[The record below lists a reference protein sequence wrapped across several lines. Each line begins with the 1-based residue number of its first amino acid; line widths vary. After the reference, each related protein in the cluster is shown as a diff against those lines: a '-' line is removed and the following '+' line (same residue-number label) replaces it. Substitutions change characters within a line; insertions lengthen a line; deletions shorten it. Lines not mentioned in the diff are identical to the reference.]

1 MKLKNKTKYLINAGC
16 FFYVE
21 VYFVVLIINYLLTF
35 IGLCLVVLLRLTDGV
50 FFKDSTNDSKAFRP
64 SFL

>member
-21 VYFVVLIINYLLTF
+21 VYFVVLIINYQ
-35 IGLCLVVLLRLTDGV
+35 
-50 FFKDSTNDSKAFRP
+50 P
-64 SFL
+64 SLACVWWYC

>member
-21 VYFVVLIINYLLTF
+21 VYFVVLIINY
-35 IGLCLVVLLRLTDGV
+35 
-50 FFKDSTNDSKAFRP
+50 
-64 SFL
+64 